1 MEVSF
6 FLFFCFFVFVF
17 MFHYFEENSKKEK
30 EKTHPLFCPFS
41 HTHTHKKHF
50 LFRVIERS
58 HVLVQVVD
66 ARDPLRYLS
75 TDLALAAA
83 EAAAPDPPPPLLVL
97 LNKADLLPREAREA
111 WASELERRGLL
122 GRFAWWSAKAA
133 GDAAAEQASAVV
145 AALSAGLP
153 PPDFPG
159 PQPTG
164 ESDRTRILGA
174 EELLEWLEREARAA
188 AKGATGRRA
197 VAASFLGESDSEGE
211 DGLEVDE
218 GSESDNGETEE
229 ERHRRE
235 TSNRRPTAG
244 FVGFPNVGK
253 SSTLNALFGRKK
265 AAVAPTPG
273 KTKHFQT
280 LDLFVSGGGGDGDG
294 RGRTLTLC
302 DCPGLVF
309 PRVASSKADMV
320 AAGVVPIDRL
330 TDVRAP
336 VAVVCA
342 QVGRGGLEE
351 AYGVRLPPLRAG
363 ETRASPPF
371 AADVLR
377 AVALSRGWVV
387 QNALPDESRAG
398 RMILRDHCSG
408 KLPHFCWPPGKEPKR
423 KEGEE
428 EEQEVAAAATA
439 AVGDDSSAPQ
449 TPDARLARPPSPSE
463 QRELLLAEEAR
474 AEAQREL
481 DALALNG
488 EEGDDDD
495 DIDLEALEAEAALAA
510 AGAGSKQQQQQQ
522 QRARRAAHKFQ
533 KRPARSKGD
542 RGQGRQG
549 LDNGYDGAAMATGK
563 KGGLV
568 RGGVMMPA
576 L

>member
-1 MEVSF
+1 M
-6 FLFFCFFVFVF
+6 
-17 MFHYFEENSKKEK
+17 KKNTH
-30 EKTHPLFCPFS
+30 THPLKNNLFFFS
-41 HTHTHKKHF
+41 FF

-75 TDLALAAA
+75 SDLALAAA
-83 EAAAPDPPPPLLVL
+83 EAAAPDPAPPLLVL

-111 WASELERRGLL
+111 WAGELEARGL
-122 GRFAWWSAKAA
+122 RFAWWSAKAA

-153 PPDFPG
+153 PPDFAR
-159 PQPTG
+159 PQPSG

-211 DGLEVDE
+211 EEDRREVEGGGGDGGSD
-218 GSESDNGETEE
+218 GSETDEE
-229 ERHRRE
+229 QRHRRE

-280 LDLFVSGGGGDGDG
+280 LDLFVSGGSSHGG

-336 VAVVCA
+336 VAVVCS
-342 QVGRGGLEE
+342 QVGREGIER
-351 AYGVRLPPLRAG
+351 AYGVRLPPLRPG

-371 AADVLR
+371 AADVVR

-408 KLPHFCWPPGKEPKR
+408 KLPHFCWPPGKEPKKKR
-423 KEGEE
+423 EE
-428 EEQEVAAAATA
+428 EVEASSASASATA
-439 AVGDDSSAPQ
+439 SGDSNAPQ
-449 TPDARLARPPSPSE
+449 TPDAPSPAPVSAAE
-463 QRELLLAEEAR
+463 QRELLLAQEAR
-474 AEAQREL
+474 EEAQREL
-481 DALALNG
+481 EALELNRG
-488 EEGDDDD
+488 EGGDDD

-510 AGAGSKQQQQQQ
+510 GVSGKQQQQ

-533 KRPARSKGD
+533 KRPARTKGD

>member
-1 MEVSF
+1 LFVC
-6 FLFFCFFVFVF
+6 FLFFEAENNFN
-17 MFHYFEENSKKEK
+17 NSKL
-30 EKTHPLFCPFS
+30 THSSFYPSLQKP
-41 HTHTHKKHF
+41 HHHHHHHNHP
-50 LFRVIERS
+50 RVIERS

-75 TDLALAAA
+75 ADLALAAA

-97 LNKADLLPREAREA
+97 LNKADLLPKEAREA
-111 WASELERRGLL
+111 WALELEERGLK
-122 GRFAWWSAKAA
+122 FAWWSAKAA

-153 PPDFPG
+153 PPDFPR
-159 PQPTG
+159 PEPTD

-174 EELLEWLEREARAA
+174 EELLEWLEREARVA
-188 AKGATGRRA
+188 AKGATGRRG
-197 VAASFLGESDSEGE
+197 VAASFLGEESDDEEGEVERSENESENESDS
-211 DGLEVDE
+211 DDI
-218 GSESDNGETEE
+218 ETEE
-229 ERHRRE
+229 QKHRRE
-235 TSNRRPTAG
+235 TTNRRPTAG

-280 LDLFVSGGGGDGDG
+280 LDLFVRG
-294 RGRTLTLC
+294 GRTLTLC

-342 QVGRGGLEE
+342 EVGREGLEK
-351 AYGVRLPPLRAG
+351 AYGVKLPPLRSG
-363 ETRASPPF
+363 ETRGSPPF

-408 KLPHFCWPPGKEPKR
+408 KLPHFCWPPGKEPKE
-423 KEGEE
+423 KVEE
-428 EEQEVAAAATA
+428 EAATTTA
-439 AVGDDSSAPQ
+439 SKSKSNSSSSNNAPQ
-449 TPDARLARPPSPSE
+449 TPDARFPRPLSAAE
-463 QRELLLAEEAR
+463 QREALLDEEAR

-481 DALALNG
+481 DALGL
-488 EEGDDDD
+488 DDNDNED
-495 DIDLEALEAEAALAA
+495 ETDLEALEAEAAFAA
-510 AGAGSKQQQQQQ
+510 SASKQQQQQ
-522 QRARRAAHKFQ
+522 RVKRAAHKFQ
-533 KRPARSKGD
+533 KRPARTKGD

-568 RGGVMMPA
+568 RGGVMTPA

>member
-1 MEVSF
+1 M
-6 FLFFCFFVFVF
+6 
-17 MFHYFEENSKKEK
+17 
-30 EKTHPLFCPFS
+30 
-41 HTHTHKKHF
+41 
-50 LFRVIERS
+50 
-58 HVLVQVVD
+58 
-66 ARDPLRYLS
+66 
-75 TDLALAAA
+75 
-83 EAAAPDPPPPLLVL
+83 L
-97 LNKADLLPREAREA
+97 LNKADLLPQEAREA
-111 WASELERRGLL
+111 WADELEKRGL
-122 GRFAWWSAKAA
+122 RFAWWSAKAA
-133 GDAAAEQASAVV
+133 GDIAAAQASAVV

-153 PPDFPG
+153 PPDFPR
-159 PQPTG
+159 PEPTD
-164 ESDRTRILGA
+164 ESDRTRIRGA

-188 AKGATGRRA
+188 AKLASGRRG
-197 VAASFLGESDSEGE
+197 VAASFLGESDSDCDAEEKGDAE
-211 DGLEVDE
+211 
-218 GSESDNGETEE
+218 SESDENDSETEE
-229 ERHRRE
+229 QAHRRE
-235 TSNRRPTAG
+235 TTNRRPTAG

-280 LDLFVSGGGGDGDG
+280 LDLFVRG
-294 RGRTLTLC
+294 GRTLTLC

-336 VAVVCA
+336 VAVVCSE
-342 QVGRGGLEE
+342 VGREGLEG
-351 AYGVRLPPLRAG
+351 AYGVKLPPLRPG

-377 AVALSRGWVV
+377 AVALGRGWVV

-408 KLPHFCWPPGKEPKR
+408 KLPHFCWPPGTEAPKAL
-423 KEGEE
+423 EE
-428 EEQEVAAAATA
+428 KGDAAAAA
-439 AVGDDSSAPQ
+439 ANEGDSDAPP
-449 TPDARLARPPSPSE
+449 TPDARPASAAAD
-463 QRELLLAEEAR
+463 QRELVIDEEAR

-481 DALALNG
+481 DALALNDEG
-488 EEGDDDD
+488 EET
-495 DIDLEALEAEAALAA
+495 DLEALEAEAAFV
-510 AGAGSKQQQQQQ
+510 AGATTQQQ
-522 QRARRAAHKFQ
+522 QRAKRAAYKFQ
-533 KRPARSKGD
+533 KRPARTKGD

-568 RGGVMMPA
+568 RGGVMTPA

>member
-1 MEVSF
+1 
-6 FLFFCFFVFVF
+6 
-17 MFHYFEENSKKEK
+17 
-30 EKTHPLFCPFS
+30 
-41 HTHTHKKHF
+41 
-50 LFRVIERS
+50 
-58 HVLVQVVD
+58 
-66 ARDPLRYLS
+66 
-75 TDLALAAA
+75 
-83 EAAAPDPPPPLLVL
+83 VL
-97 LNKADLLPREAREA
+97 LNKADLLPQEVREA
-111 WASELERRGLL
+111 WAGELEARGLS
-122 GRFAWWSAKAA
+122 FAWWSAKAA

-153 PPDFPG
+153 PPDFPV
-159 PQPTG
+159 PEPTA
-164 ESDRTRILGA
+164 ESDRTRIRGA

-188 AKGATGRRA
+188 AKGATGRRS
-197 VAASFLGESDSEGE
+197 VAASFLGESDSDSDDGEEGRE
-211 DGLEVDE
+211 GRAGKEEVGESEGGGEGGGDDGL
-218 GSESDNGETEE
+218 TEE
-229 ERHRRE
+229 QRHRRE
-235 TSNRRPTAG
+235 TANRRPTAG

-280 LDLFVSGGGGDGDG
+280 LDLFVRG
-294 RGRTLTLC
+294 GRTLTLC

-342 QVGRGGLEE
+342 EVGREGLER
-351 AYGVRLPPLRAG
+351 AYGVRLPPLRPG
-363 ETRASPPF
+363 ETRRSPPF

-408 KLPHFCWPPGKEPKR
+408 KLPHFCWPPGKEPK
-423 KEGEE
+423 KEGE
-428 EEQEVAAAATA
+428 AAAAA
-439 AVGDDSSAPQ
+439 AAAAGEVEASASAEAAEAARDDSSAPL
-449 TPDARLARPPSPSE
+449 TPDARSPPASASAAE
-463 QRELLLAEEAR
+463 QREFLISEEAR

-481 DALALNG
+481 DALELNG
-488 EEGDDDD
+488 EDDET
-495 DIDLEALEAEAALAA
+495 DLEALEAEAAFV
-510 AGAGSKQQQQQQ
+510 AGASAQQQ
-522 QRARRAAHKFQ
+522 QRAKRAAHKFQ
-533 KRPARSKGD
+533 KRPARTKGD

-549 LDNGYDGAAMATGK
+549 LENGYDGAAMATGK

-568 RGGVMMPA
+568 RGGVMTPA